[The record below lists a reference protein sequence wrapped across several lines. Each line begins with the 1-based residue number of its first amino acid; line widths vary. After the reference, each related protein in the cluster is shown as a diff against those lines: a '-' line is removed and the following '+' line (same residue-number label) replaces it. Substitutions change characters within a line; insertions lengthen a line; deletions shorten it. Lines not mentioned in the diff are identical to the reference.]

1 VHQFGALV
9 EQTQQLL
16 IDAID
21 LVADF
26 FEGHGPQE
34 KKG

>member
-1 VHQFGALV
+1 VYEFGAFV
-9 EQTQQLL
+9 QQAQQLL
-16 IDAID
+16 IDAVD